1 LFKLKN
7 HLPFDLCHLPFE
19 MFWVLLPAKCPLIR
33 RTSAVAGRV
42 RGQRGYEK
50 SEFKWQ
56 MANGKIQM
64 VCNLPFVQIEK
75 PFAI

>member
-1 LFKLKN
+1 LS
-7 HLPFDLCHLPFE
+7 
-19 MFWVLLPAKCPLIR
+19 
-33 RTSAVAGRV
+33 SAVAGRV